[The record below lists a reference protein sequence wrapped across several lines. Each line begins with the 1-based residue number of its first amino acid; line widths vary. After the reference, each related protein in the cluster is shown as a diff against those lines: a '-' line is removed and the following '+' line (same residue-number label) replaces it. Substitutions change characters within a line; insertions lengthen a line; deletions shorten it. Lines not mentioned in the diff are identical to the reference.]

1 MADVLRSME
10 GKVYAITGGG
20 GGIGRATA
28 IRAAQLGAA
37 GLALCDVNV
46 EALETTKKTIAE
58 LSNVRV
64 LLHTVDVKVEDEVSN
79 WIDAIIAEFGRLDGA
94 ANVVGINRRSLQQNT
109 GNIETP
115 DWNATLDVNLN
126 GTMYCMRKQLKH
138 LTRPGGSIV
147 NISSGAGLRGIPGMP
162 IYCTTKWG
170 IRGLTKAAA
179 AEFGPEGIRINAL
192 MPGPIHS
199 GENFQKAIDSGLID
213 PEKLSSST
221 AMKRLGTIEEIGKV
235 VAFLL
240 SDDASYISGADIPV
254 DGGACAL

>member
-1 MADVLRSME
+1 ME
-10 GKVYAITGGG
+10 GKIYAITGAG

-46 EALETTKKTIAE
+46 DALEGTKKILAE
-58 LSNVRV
+58 FSAVHV
-64 LLHTVDVKVEDEVSN
+64 LLHTVDIKAENEVDD
-79 WIDAIIAEFGRLDGA
+79 WIDAVVGEFGRLDGA
-94 ANVVGINRRSLQQNT
+94 ANVVGINRRTRQQNT

-138 LTRPGGSIV
+138 LARPGGSIV

-179 AEFGPEGIRINAL
+179 AEFGPEGIRVNAL
-192 MPGPIHS
+192 MPGLIHS
-199 GENFQKAIDSGLID
+199 GENFQKAIDSGLVN
-213 PEKLSSST
+213 PETLSATT